1 MDNQRKL
8 TVNKKTQ
15 KKPDTLF
22 FINTIQKKHWKS
34 PKKQISLFKIA
45 MNRINHN
52 FPKKSITSTRNLT
65 S

>member
-22 FINTIQKKHWKS
+22 FINTIQKKH
-34 PKKQISLFKIA
+34 
-45 MNRINHN
+45 
-52 FPKKSITSTRNLT
+52 
-65 S
+65 